1 MFILVNPKTN
11 VLIKIA
17 KECTPITH
25 QSGARVEC
33 ADEVATGY
41 FFESENVIFPKS
53 LPVQMYEVEEI
64 PEGVEV
70 QKYLYTVEG
79 GFVVNEDYK
88 EPVDPSVDQEA
99 IKEQTEK
106 NTADIV
112 YLAMMMDVEL

>member
-70 QKYLYTVEG
+70 QKYLYTV
-79 GFVVNEDYK
+79 NEDYK
-88 EPVDPSVDQEA
+88 EPVDPSADQEA

>member
-1 MFILVNPKTN
+1 MFILVNPKTK

-17 KECTPITH
+17 EECTPISITN
-25 QSGARVEC
+25 GTRVEC

-41 FFESENVIFPKS
+41 FFESENVIYPKS

-70 QKYLYTVEG
+70 QKYLYTVED
-79 GFVVNEDYK
+79 GFVVNEKYQ
-88 EPVDPSVDQEA
+88 EPVDPTADQEA